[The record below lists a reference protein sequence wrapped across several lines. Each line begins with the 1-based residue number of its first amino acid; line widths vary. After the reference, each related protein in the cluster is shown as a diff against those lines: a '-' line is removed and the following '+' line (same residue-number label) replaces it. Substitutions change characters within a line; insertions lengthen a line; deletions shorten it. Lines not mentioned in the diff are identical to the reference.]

1 MDIIMNSKQI
11 IKVSDLLDQ
20 SNNLQSFSETVS
32 FIRPDF
38 LDNDSK
44 LINEY
49 KTKKVE
55 NIL

>member
-44 LINEY
+44 LINEQ
-49 KTKKVE
+49 KRLK
-55 NIL
+55 IF